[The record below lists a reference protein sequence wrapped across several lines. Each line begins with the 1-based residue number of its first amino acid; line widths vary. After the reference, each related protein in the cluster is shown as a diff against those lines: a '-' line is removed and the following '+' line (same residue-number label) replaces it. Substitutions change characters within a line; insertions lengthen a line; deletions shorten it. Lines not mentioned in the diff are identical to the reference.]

1 MAISSEGS
9 RLGEEAARM
18 LARTGRQKIGP
29 GLTDTEIARIER
41 EFQFEFAD
49 DHRAFLVAGLPLSEP
64 TASGRPGAWPDWR
77 DGDPADLRDRLNW
90 PVSGVLYDVAHNAF
104 WDSSWGPRPAST
116 DEAERTARAHLRQVP
131 TMIPVY
137 IHRYLPAGRGRH
149 GHPVLSMYQTDIIVY
164 GADLVD
170 YIDHEFSGS
179 GWSVSADWTR
189 SAMVPFWSEFLS

>member
-9 RLGEEAARM
+9 RLGEEAARI
-18 LARTGRQKIGP
+18 LARTGRHKIGP

-41 EFQFEFAD
+41 DYQFEFAD
-49 DHRAFLVAGLPLSEP
+49 DHRAFLSAGLPLSEP

-77 DGDPADLRDRLNW
+77 DGDPADLRDRLDW

-116 DEAERTARAHLRQVP
+116 DEAKTTARAQLRQVP
-131 TMIPVY
+131 MMIPVY
-137 IHRYLPAGRGRH
+137 SHRYLPAGRGSH

-164 GADLVD
+164 GTDLAD
-170 YIDHEFSGS
+170 YITCEFSRRHI
-179 GWSVSADWTR
+179 SADWTPPP
-189 SAMVPFWSEFLS
+189 MVPFWSDFL